1 MYHVCWFLLHHYLS
15 HKLDL
20 KRNGYTEKSARILR
34 LREILNGVLD
44 TFYIPDLD
52 WTILHDGVNNTMFND
67 LEDSY
72 QYEAA
77 CKSACDYMITDNL
90 KDFKKSGKAFLSV
103 EFPREFL
110 ALFA

>member
-1 MYHVCWFLLHHYLS
+1 MSAGSFYTITYLIE
-15 HKLDL
+15 LDL
-20 KRNGYTEKSARILR
+20 KRTGYTEKQARILR

-52 WTILHDGVNNTMFND
+52 WAILHDGVNNTKFKD

-77 CKSACDYMITDNL
+77 YKSACDYMITDNL
-90 KDFKKSGKAFLSV
+90 KDFKKSDKAFLTVVS
-103 EFPREFL
+103 PREFL